1 MSISKGST
9 VRLKNVK
16 GVPTRY
22 HGRTGTV
29 VSRPQNNNRI
39 VVEVSAREKGKPNQT
54 RLLALNIREVRP
66 TM

>member
-9 VRLKNVK
+9 VRLKSVK
-16 GVPTRY
+16 SVPSRD

-29 VSRPQNNNRI
+29 GSKPQTNNRL
-39 VVEVSAREKGKPNQT
+39 VVEVSAREKGKPKQT
-54 RLLALNIREVRP
+54 RLLALNMREVSP